1 MKSLNLPR
9 RQRYVLMSVFGLGGI
24 ICLMSII
31 RFHSLYAIAVS
42 DDPSW
47 DNPLAALW
55 AVLEATVGI
64 IASCLPTMKGL
75 VTRYFPHLFSG
86 TGGSRG
92 DATPGFELSGSR
104 TNKSDTTVTLERS
117 RTDAWDP
124 KLGSN
129 SKRWRKSKIRV
140 HEVETDCSPSSP
152 TSPRARD
159 FARND
164 GIKVT
169 TVVEQVERRKQDWD
183 LEDQERLV
191 PVPEHHRFR

>member
-1 MKSLNLPR
+1 MKSLNLPK
-9 RQRYVLMSVFGLGGI
+9 RQRYVLMAVFGLGGI

-75 VTRYFPHLFSG
+75 VTRYLPHLFSG
-86 TGGSRG
+86 TNGSRS
-92 DATPGFELSGSR
+92 DVAPHYELSRSR
-104 TNKSDTTVTLERS
+104 TNKSDPTVTLERAG
-117 RTDAWDP
+117 TDGWDTKP
-124 KLGSN
+124 SEK

-140 HEVETDCSPSSP
+140 HEVETSCSPSSP

-183 LEDQERLV
+183 LDDQEKLV
-191 PVPEHHRFR
+191 PAHPRNRF

>member
-1 MKSLNLPR
+1 MKSLNLPK
-9 RQRYVLMSVFGLGGI
+9 RQRYMLMLVFGLGGI
-24 ICLMSII
+24 ICLISII
-31 RFHSLYAIAVS
+31 RFHSLYAVAVS

-86 TGGSRG
+86 TNGSRSDVG
-92 DATPGFELSGSR
+92 PHYELSL
-104 TNKSDTTVTLERS
+104 TNKSDAVVTQKRAGA
-117 RTDAWDP
+117 DAWHA
-124 KLGSN
+124 KQIEK
-129 SKRWRKSKIRV
+129 SKRWRKSKTRV
-140 HEVETDCSPSSP
+140 HQVETSCSPSSP

-169 TVVEQVERRKQDWD
+169 TVLEQIERRKQDWD
-183 LEDQERLV
+183 CDDQEKLV
-191 PVPEHHRFR
+191 PVHQCNRF